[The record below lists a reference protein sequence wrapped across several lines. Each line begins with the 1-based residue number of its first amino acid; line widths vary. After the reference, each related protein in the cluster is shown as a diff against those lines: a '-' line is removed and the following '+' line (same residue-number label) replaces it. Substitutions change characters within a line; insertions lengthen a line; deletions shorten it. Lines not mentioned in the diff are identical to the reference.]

1 MQLSANDIYYTITP
15 NGVVKN
21 VTPPLEE
28 RTFDPETGKFEV
40 TLSFLQNSVGGG
52 LVERIVLP
60 SGNVLWAN
68 EEGMMREDCHY
79 NEQATSLLWDSHP
92 RMFGQNLFGTILVEF
107 TGGDDFVGVQG
118 ETFEAA
124 CDSWIM
130 QYDTT
135 TDVLRPFFEGEEE

>member
-1 MQLSANDIYYTITP
+1 MSMNIYYTITHQ
-15 NGVVKN
+15 GVVKK
-21 VTPPLEE
+21 VTPHGAY
-28 RTFDPETGKFEV
+28 DIETGQAEAS
-40 TLSFLQNSVGGG
+40 LSFLQDCVGGF
-52 LVERIVLP
+52 VERIVLP

-68 EEGMMREDCHY
+68 EEGMMRADCHF

-107 TGGDDFVGVQG
+107 TGREDFVEVQG
-118 ETFEAA
+118 ETYETA

-135 TDVLRPFFEGEEE
+135 TDVLRPFFEEEEE